1 MKLLLLIAALIAL
14 VFLGCYLQMFF
25 AVP

>member
-1 MKLLLLIAALIAL
+1 MKLLFLIAALIAL

>member
-14 VFLGCYLQMFF
+14 VFLGCYLLMFF